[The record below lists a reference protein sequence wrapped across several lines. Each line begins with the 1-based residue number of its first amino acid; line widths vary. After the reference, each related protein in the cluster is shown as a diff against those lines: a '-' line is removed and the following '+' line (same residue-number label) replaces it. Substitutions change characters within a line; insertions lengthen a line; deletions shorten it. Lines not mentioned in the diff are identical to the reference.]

1 MEVNEVQEQMKA
13 VQRMQEY
20 IEEHLEED
28 ITLANLSEVSLFSS
42 WHSYRLFKNYLEMTP
57 AEYIRRLRLSHSAMR
72 LKKEQCLVI
81 DAAYDGG
88 IQKAG
93 NLHLCAGGRG
103 SAGLCRWNPRR
114 I

>member
-42 WHSYRLFKNYLEMTP
+42 
-57 AEYIRRLRLSHSAMR
+57 
-72 LKKEQCLVI
+72 
-81 DAAYDGG
+81 
-88 IQKAG
+88 
-93 NLHLCAGGRG
+93 
-103 SAGLCRWNPRR
+103 
-114 I
+114 